1 MKPAEDKRPTAG
13 STAGL
18 QAPAGFAQDRRLL
31 RARRDHEDS
40 NLSTQKK
47 GRKAARAPAFGV
59 ALDDLMGYNLRR
71 AHGVQKQRFEAVFGP
86 LGIRPVTLSVLG
98 TLYDNPG
105 ITQADL
111 GKSLNIK
118 RANMAPVMAE
128 LEGRGFIVRRPSDKD
143 RRAQVVTVTPAGMR
157 FTVQVLDLHR
167 RLEADLARAL
177 GLRERDELLKL
188 LKRFRKLATEP
199 ELDDSDD

>member
-1 MKPAEDKRPTAG
+1 VLVGLPAR
-13 STAGL
+13 
-18 QAPAGFAQDRRLL
+18 AGFAQDRPLPRPT
-31 RARRDHEDS
+31 RVQEDS
-40 NLSTQKK
+40 NLSTQQK
-47 GRKAARAPAFGV
+47 RRPAARTSAFGV

-71 AHGVQKQRFEAVFGP
+71 AHGVQKQRFAAVFGP

-118 RANMAPVMAE
+118 RANMAPLMSE
-128 LEGRGFIVRRPSDKD
+128 LEGRGFIARRPSAKD
-143 RRAQVVTVTPAGMR
+143 RRAQVVTLTPAGTK
-157 FTVQVLDLHR
+157 FTVKVLELHR
-167 RLEADLARAL
+167 RLEDDLARAL

-188 LKRFRKLATEP
+188 LKRFRRLATEP
-199 ELDDSDD
+199 ELDDSDA